1 MKGNVIVASGTALLA
16 AKQVPIVFA
25 VANDPVSSGFVAS
38 LSRPGGNITGLS
50 LQATVD
56 VRGLH

>member
-1 MKGNVIVASGTALLA
+1 
-16 AKQVPIVFA
+16 VFA